1 MNSPVSPVASGVA
14 EIAVRLADEGI
25 PVRAIARATK
35 VSSEDIRDVLHTAL
49 DQGLI
54 VQLPRDDWPVGV
66 ARDRHIP
73 DALSAKPVET
83 ERMIF
88 NIVRLFKVTKL
99 QAALFSVLIK
109 RNEVTK
115 ETLHQVAEQ
124 RRLPNKEETDPKIV
138 DVVICNLRKKL
149 KPFDLEIKTAWA
161 CGYYM
166 EPLDRARANSLLKT
180 YMESLSEPVEI
191 EKAYITRDEAEVL
204 WPAEIEVDE

>member
-1 MNSPVSPVASGVA
+1 MDTKPSVLSSDGTFIPIPLVIA

-25 PVRAIARATK
+25 PIRAIARAVK
-35 VSSEDIRDVLHTAL
+35 YSSENIRDVLHTAL
-49 DQGLI
+49 DCGQL
-54 VQLPRDDWPVGV
+54 VQMPRDDWPIGV

-83 ERMIF
+83 EQMIF

-99 QAALFSVLIK
+99 QAAVFSVLIK
-109 RNEVTK
+109 RNEATK
-115 ETLHQVAEQ
+115 DILHQVTEQ

-149 KPFDLEIKTAWA
+149 KPFGLKIMTAWA

-166 EPLDRARANSLLKT
+166 EPEHRARANSLLKI
-180 YMESLSEPVEI
+180 YIENLSAPIEEVLWEPVEFN
-191 EKAYITRDEAEVL
+191 RD
-204 WPAEIEVDE
+204 D

>member
-1 MNSPVSPVASGVA
+1 MSTTSNPYTDGLVIEPLVARTIVL
-14 EIAVRLADEGI
+14 LADEGI

-35 VSSEDIRDVLHTAL
+35 ISSEDIRDALHTAL
-49 DQGLI
+49 DQGQL
-54 VQLPRDDWPVGV
+54 VQMPRDDWPSGAV
-66 ARDRHIP
+66 RDRRIP
-73 DALSAKPVET
+73 DALSVQPVET

-115 ETLHQVAEQ
+115 DTLHQVAEQ

-149 KPFDLEIKTAWA
+149 KPFDLKIKTAWA

-166 EPLDRARANSLLKT
+166 EPPDRARANALLKS
-180 YMESLSEPVEI
+180 YMESLSAPVGEDALEPVE
-191 EKAYITRDEAEVL
+191 YDTDG
-204 WPAEIEVDE
+204 